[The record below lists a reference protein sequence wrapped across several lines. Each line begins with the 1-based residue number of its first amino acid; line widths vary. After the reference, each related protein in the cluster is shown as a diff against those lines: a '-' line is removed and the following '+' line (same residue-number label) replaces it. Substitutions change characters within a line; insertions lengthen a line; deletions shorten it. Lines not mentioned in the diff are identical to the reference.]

1 MNMPGSCDSASVSDT
16 FGSDRTLDTSG
27 LPMHFRPPTA
37 PQHPPLAATILAAGL
52 GQRLG
57 GRPKATLQI
66 GGRSLLERLMAA
78 LRGAGIQ
85 AVSVVIGPYREQLL
99 PLVARCGARVVAHSQ
114 AGASLIESQRL
125 ALDAHMAA
133 YAGHDL
139 LLVLADLP
147 LLGEADILPLLAA
160 WHQRAP
166 GIHAQM
172 PVVDG
177 VRGHPLL
184 LSSHAVAQIAATSR
198 HLGIRDWLRSH
209 PEAVQLVHT
218 LRRAYVT
225 DVDTPDDLIALQA
238 LVHPSEVT
246 WPAP

>member
-1 MNMPGSCDSASVSDT
+1 MSTPGTSAALGGGKLAAD
-16 FGSDRTLDTSG
+16 
-27 LPMHFRPPTA
+27 
-37 PQHPPLAATILAAGL
+37 QYPPLAATILAAGL

-66 GGRSLLERLMAA
+66 GGNSLLERLVTA
-78 LRGAGIQ
+78 LRGSSIQ

-99 PLVARCGARVVAHSQ
+99 PLVERCGARTVMHSQ
-114 AGASLIESQRL
+114 PGASLIDSQRL
-125 ALDAHMAA
+125 ALDAHEAHFA
-133 YAGHDL
+133 DHDL

-147 LLGEADILPLLAA
+147 LLGAADISPLLAA
-160 WHQRAP
+160 WQQRVSSV
-166 GIHAQM
+166 HAQM

-184 LSSHAVAQIAATSR
+184 LSGHAVAQIAATPR

-209 PEAVQLVHT
+209 PKAVQPVHT
-218 LRRAYVT
+218 SRRAYVT

-238 LVHPSEVT
+238 LLIEP
-246 WPAP
+246 PL

>member
-1 MNMPGSCDSASVSDT
+1 MNAPSTSSPANDKSAA
-16 FGSDRTLDTSG
+16 GQR
-27 LPMHFRPPTA
+27 
-37 PQHPPLAATILAAGL
+37 PPLAATILAAGL

-66 GGRSLLERLMAA
+66 DGSSLLERLVTA

-99 PLVARCGARVVAHSQ
+99 PLVERCGARAVMHSQ
-114 AGASLIESQRL
+114 PGASLIESQRL
-125 ALDAHMAA
+125 ALDAHEAGFT
-133 YAGHDL
+133 GHDL

-147 LLGEADILPLLAA
+147 LLGAADISPLLAT
-160 WHQRAP
+160 WRRRAP
-166 GIHAQM
+166 GVHAQM

-184 LSSHAVAQIAATSR
+184 LSSHAVAQIAATDR

-209 PEAVQLVHT
+209 PEAVQPVHT
-218 LRRAYVT
+218 SRRAYVT

-238 LVHPSEVT
+238 LVHPAALG
-246 WPAP
+246 WPVA

>member
-1 MNMPGSCDSASVSDT
+1 MSAP
-16 FGSDRTLDTSG
+16 DTSSPANDKP
-27 LPMHFRPPTA
+27 LADQR
-37 PQHPPLAATILAAGL
+37 PPLAATILAAGL

-66 GGRSLLERLMAA
+66 DGRSLLERLVTA
-78 LRGAGIQ
+78 LRDAGIV

-99 PLVARCGARVVAHSQ
+99 PLVERCGARAVMHSQ
-114 AGASLIESQRL
+114 PGASLIDSQRL

-147 LLGEADILPLLAA
+147 LLGAADVSLLLDA
-160 WHQRAP
+160 WRQRVP
-166 GIHAQM
+166 SIHAQM

-184 LSSHAVAQIAATSR
+184 LSSHAVAQIAATPR
-198 HLGIRDWLRSH
+198 HLGIRDWLRGH
-209 PEAVQLVHT
+209 PEAVAPIHT
-218 LRRAYVT
+218 SRRAYVT

-238 LVHPSEVT
+238 LVHPAPVA
-246 WPAP
+246 WPDP

>member
-1 MNMPGSCDSASVSDT
+1 MN
-16 FGSDRTLDTSG
+16 LSG
-27 LPMHFRPPTA
+27 TCALPEDGKLVT
-37 PQHPPLAATILAAGL
+37 PQYPPLSATILAAGL

-57 GRPKATLQI
+57 GRPTATLQI
-66 GGRSLLERLMAA
+66 DGRSLLERLATA
-78 LRGAGIQ
+78 LRGAGIE

-99 PLVARCGARVVAHSQ
+99 PLVENCGAHAVAHPQ
-114 AGASLIESQRL
+114 PGASLIESQRL

-147 LLGEADILPLLAA
+147 LLGAADISPLLAA
-160 WHQRAP
+160 WHRRAP
-166 GIHAQM
+166 GVHAQM

-184 LSSHAVAQIAATSR
+184 LSSHAVAHIAATPC
-198 HLGIRDWLRSH
+198 HLGIRDWLRDH
-209 PEAVQLVHT
+209 PEAAQPVHT
-218 LRRAYVT
+218 SRRAYVT

-238 LVHPSEVT
+238 LVHPARVA
-246 WPAP
+246 WPEF

>member
-1 MNMPGSCDSASVSDT
+1 MNVP
-16 FGSDRTLDTSG
+16 DTSA
-27 LPMHFRPPTA
+27 LPGDGKPAADQR
-37 PQHPPLAATILAAGL
+37 PPLAATILAAGL

-66 GGRSLLERLMAA
+66 DGSSLLERLVTA
-78 LRGAGIQ
+78 LRGADIV

-99 PLVARCGARVVAHSQ
+99 PLVERCGARIVAHPQ
-114 AGASLIESQRL
+114 PGASLIESQRL
-125 ALDAHMAA
+125 ALDAHIAA
-133 YAGHDL
+133 YAGYDL

-147 LLGEADILPLLAA
+147 LLGAADISPLLAA
-160 WHQRAP
+160 WQQRAP
-166 GIHAQM
+166 SIHAQM

-184 LSSHAVAQIAATSR
+184 LSSHAVAQISATAR

-209 PEAVQLVHT
+209 PEAVGPVHT
-218 LRRAYVT
+218 SRRAYVT
-225 DVDTPDDLIALQA
+225 DVDTPDDLSALQA
-238 LVHPSEVT
+238 LVHPAPVA